1 MENINFIPGPP
12 RPDLFGG
19 ETPIMVPCDIPPAL
33 FKVEVCWPE
42 DGEIMCRKL
51 TVVART
57 CDEAAQTA
65 LGTKSCTKR
74 REAEVVDVQR
84 QRRRPAPLEIE
95 GWATR
100 MGVRS

>member
-1 MENINFIPGPP
+1 MEI
-12 RPDLFGG
+12 DM
-19 ETPIMVPCDIPPAL
+19 EIMAPCDTPPAL

-42 DGEIMCRKL
+42 DGEIMCRKIA
-51 TVVART
+51 VVART

-65 LGTKSCTKR
+65 LACTKR

-84 QRRRPAPLEIE
+84 QRRRPAPLE
-95 GWATR
+95 GGATR